1 MRKENVEVMA
11 NILYAVETGGQVY
24 GGRCYDDFTPAYK
37 NSSAEHAI
45 TIGAGAWYAT
55 EENAAPEDDSVIN
68 IRTHSRSWTQREFR
82 RIWIRRTGAG
92 TSWTRLLQRQSASR
106 RLSLLLMES
115 SARMP

>member
-55 EENAAPEDDSVIN
+55 EAKRLLKMIRDKYPDTFKKLDTAGISQDLDSADW
-68 IRTHSRSWTQREFR
+68 SRY
-82 RIWIRRTGAG
+82 
-92 TSWTRLLQRQSASR
+92 SWTRLLQRQSASR

>member
-45 TIGAGAWYAT
+45 TIGAGALVCDRSK
-55 EENAAPEDDSVIN
+55 AAPEDDS
-68 IRTHSRSWTQREFR
+68 
-82 RIWIRRTGAG
+82 
-92 TSWTRLLQRQSASR
+92 
-106 RLSLLLMES
+106 
-115 SARMP
+115 